1 VSNPRPFHLNCALTT
16 RDSVSSHPARE
27 RGHISPRNPPGT
39 RTGPRQ
45 PPQLAQLAETQHTDH
60 GRHRE
65 PPDFASNDPAWA
77 MGLPC
82 PYGPPD
88 FASNDPAWAVGLPPP
103 VLCPRPRKPPVSRAT
118 TQHGRWGCHRL
129 ASTSTQAPDFAQ
141 RPSTGG
147 GAATACPASSLSTQA
162 PRSHKQ
168 RPRTQHGR
176 WGCHRLSC
184 VHLASPRFRAT
195 TQHGRWGCH
204 RLSCILT
211 VHARPPDL
219 ASNDPGPSSPTARLA
234 STSTQAPD
242 FAQRPSTGG
251 GAATACPASSLST
264 QGPPIS
270 RATTQ
275 HERWGCHRPSF
286 ILHVSCPFRTPG
298 SAVMGGGISTT
309 YLCTSC
315 SHWPPRI
322 DLRPLTGWWN
332 TPLPLLAPSSSCL
345 CCVLYISHP
354 MMGGGYST
362 THFTF
367 FMLHGG
373 PSGPLS

>member
-1 VSNPRPFHLNCALTT
+1 
-16 RDSVSSHPARE
+16 
-27 RGHISPRNPPGT
+27 
-39 RTGPRQ
+39 
-45 PPQLAQLAETQHTDH
+45 
-60 GRHRE
+60 
-65 PPDFASNDPAWA
+65 
-77 MGLPC
+77 M
-82 PYGPPD
+82 
-88 FASNDPAWAVGLPPP
+88 
-103 VLCPRPRKPPVSRAT
+103 
-118 TQHGRWGCHRL
+118 
-129 ASTSTQAPDFAQ
+129 QAPDFAQ
-141 RPSTGG
+141 RPSMGG

-184 VHLASPRFRAT
+184 VHHASPRFRAT

-286 ILHVSCPFRTPG
+286 ILHVSCPFRTP
-298 SAVMGGGISTT
+298 
-309 YLCTSC
+309 
-315 SHWPPRI
+315 
-322 DLRPLTGWWN
+322 
-332 TPLPLLAPSSSCL
+332 LPLSYPRLGGDGRWDFHHLSVHILLTLAPSYRFAPIDWVVEHPPAPSCPL
-345 CCVLYISHP
+345 LLMSMLRLVYITSYDGWWLLHHP
-354 MMGGGYST
+354 F
-362 THFTF
+362 HI
-367 FMLHGG
+367 LHVAW
-373 PSGPLS
+373 GPLWPPFVDYILSKNKIK

>member
-1 VSNPRPFHLNCALTT
+1 
-16 RDSVSSHPARE
+16 
-27 RGHISPRNPPGT
+27 
-39 RTGPRQ
+39 
-45 PPQLAQLAETQHTDH
+45 
-60 GRHRE
+60 
-65 PPDFASNDPAWA
+65 
-77 MGLPC
+77 M
-82 PYGPPD
+82 GPPI
-88 FASNDPAWAVGLPPP
+88 
-103 VLCPRPRKPPVSRAT
+103 SRAT
-118 TQHGRWGCHRL
+118 TQHGRWGCHHL
-129 ASTSTQAPDFAQ
+129 SCVHVHASPRFREQ

-147 GAATACPASSLSTQA
+147 GAATASRPHPCKPPISRNDPA
-162 PRSHKQ
+162 
-168 RPRTQHGR
+168 
-176 WGCHRLSC
+176 
-184 VHLASPRFRAT
+184 RAV
-195 TQHGRWGCH
+195 G
-204 RLSCILT
+204 LPPPVL
-211 VHARPPDL
+211 RPPCPRKPLDL
-219 ASNDPGPSSPTARLA
+219 TSNDPGPSMGGGAATACLA
-234 STSTQAPD
+234 STSQAPD

-270 RATTQ
+270 RAMTQ

>member
-129 ASTSTQAPDFAQ
+129 ASTSM
-141 RPSTGG
+141 
-147 GAATACPASSLSTQA
+147 
-162 PRSHKQ
+162 
-168 RPRTQHGR
+168 
-176 WGCHRLSC
+176 
-184 VHLASPRFRAT
+184 
-195 TQHGRWGCH
+195 
-204 RLSCILT
+204 
-211 VHARPPDL
+211 
-219 ASNDPGPSSPTARLA
+219 
-234 STSTQAPD
+234 QAPD

-373 PSGPLS
+373 PSGPFRRLHPIEK

>member
-1 VSNPRPFHLNCALTT
+1 MSNPRPFHLNCALTT

-129 ASTSTQAPDFAQ
+129 
-141 RPSTGG
+141 
-147 GAATACPASSLSTQA
+147 
-162 PRSHKQ
+162 
-168 RPRTQHGR
+168 
-176 WGCHRLSC
+176 SC
-184 VHLASPRFRAT
+184 VLPVHASPSISQAT
-195 TQHGRWGCH
+195 TQDPAWAVGLPPPVLRPHRKPPISRNERWGCH

-219 ASNDPGPSSPTARLA
+219 ASNDPA
-234 STSTQAPD
+234 
-242 FAQRPSTGG
+242 
-251 GAATACPASSLST
+251 
-264 QGPPIS
+264 
-270 RATTQ
+270 
-275 HERWGCHRPSF
+275 
-286 ILHVSCPFRTPG
+286 
-298 SAVMGGGISTT
+298 
-309 YLCTSC
+309 
-315 SHWPPRI
+315 
-322 DLRPLTGWWN
+322 
-332 TPLPLLAPSSSCL
+332 
-345 CCVLYISHP
+345 
-354 MMGGGYST
+354 
-362 THFTF
+362 
-367 FMLHGG
+367 
-373 PSGPLS
+373 